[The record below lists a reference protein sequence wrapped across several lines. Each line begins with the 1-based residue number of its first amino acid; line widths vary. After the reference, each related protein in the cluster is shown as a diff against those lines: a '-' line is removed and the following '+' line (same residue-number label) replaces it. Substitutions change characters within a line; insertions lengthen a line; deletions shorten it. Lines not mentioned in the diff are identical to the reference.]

1 MGYLQGRSRNPPPEW
16 NDIELARML
25 NHVLGVTTITPW
37 NIGQIP
43 EHWIELVV
51 KGKQLEQR
59 MHEQGLI

>member
-1 MGYLQGRSRNPPPEW
+1 
-16 NDIELARML
+16 ML